1 MQKVASGRGPELYL
15 GGFWRPKIKQ
25 KVKKC
30 YRERIQKN
38 DFVYKA
44 DKKSL
49 PPPLGYRGGGRV
61 RPFGFL
67 VRAKAC
73 QGYG

>member
-15 GGFWRPKIKQ
+15 GGFWCPKIKQ

-44 DKKSL
+44 DE
-49 PPPLGYRGGGRV
+49 
-61 RPFGFL
+61 
-67 VRAKAC
+67 
-73 QGYG
+73 